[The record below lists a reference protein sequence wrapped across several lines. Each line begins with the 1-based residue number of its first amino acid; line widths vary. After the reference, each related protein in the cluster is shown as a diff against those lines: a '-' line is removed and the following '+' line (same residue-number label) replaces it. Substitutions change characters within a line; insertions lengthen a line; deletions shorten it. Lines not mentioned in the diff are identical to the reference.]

1 MKKIV
6 VFTVLFIFFALNL
19 LILPAIS
26 GTPDETHVTG
36 TIHVGSI
43 PSTPQPPGSIHQ
55 IGPLPNETGYWLR
68 LDNPVYVLKG
78 SKSEASTDIV
88 VLRILENLQKKTVK
102 FNGKRV
108 AVLGTINC
116 TGNWREGAYCYMSV
130 KQIDMTE

>member
-6 VFTVLFIFFALNL
+6 VFTILLMFSVLNL

-26 GTPDETHVTG
+26 GTPDETHVAG

-43 PSTPQPPGSIHQ
+43 PSAPQPPGSTQ
-55 IGPLPNETGYWLR
+55 QMGPLPNETGYWLR

-88 VLRILENLQKKTVK
+88 VLSMPENLQKKTVK
-102 FNGKRV
+102 FDGKRV
-108 AVLGTINC
+108 AVTGKINC
-116 TGNWREGAYCYMSV
+116 TGNWREGAYCHMLV